1 MKAMI
6 AQAQPQPPQPQPPQ
20 PQPPQPQPLPGVS
33 FDFLTSLGVA
43 GLILTSVAIA
53 ITKTLPTFLANFF
66 QLQTESLKAKI
77 EAETQEAASDLQVNQ
92 SNYALINNIINTLL
106 ANQLQT
112 SKQFQEEF
120 VSVQQ
125 IQSAQIAIA
134 QKDIERLVAN
144 QQRFFDLATQILAG
158 QAEIKLEIERNR
170 KVYQQRPRGA
180 EPAQTQTP
188 QLPNI
193 PS

>member
-1 MKAMI
+1 MKVMI
-6 AQAQPQPPQPQPPQ
+6 AQAQ

-92 SNYALINNIINTLL
+92 SNYALISNIINTLL

-120 VSVQQ
+120 VAVQQ
-125 IQSAQIAIA
+125 IQSVQIAIA

-144 QQRFFDLATQILAG
+144 QQRFFDLASQILAG
-158 QAEIKLEIERNR
+158 QSEIKLEIERNR
-170 KVYQQRPRGA
+170 KVYQQRSRGA
-180 EPAQTQTP
+180 EPAQTQQTP
-188 QLPNI
+188 QLPKI